1 MPDTRSYIRARTALF
16 KKQQAIAEQIQ
27 THDAWTAVFD
37 HHLGMLRLCA
47 FDQTGLRLATP
58 FLLLRLNRD
67 DDAYCFCRHWLKSNP
82 LIPGI
87 ENTRERDWIYPRE
100 ENSRFRDI
108 TQEGGEQGLS
118 CLCDISSLVALAV
131 IKMRL
136 VAMYDALM
144 QNVEAFAAT
153 NSSQLLGPDEQ
164 EEVPTTNRNWRT
176 STVSWICCTSGTPA
190 SFQRCCTPNHF
201 YGCRTRP
208 LTPRGHARKPEWCW
222 TLRWT
227 CGVTSRDRTVSSKP
241 ALGLPLPRIRPRDW
255 ETPILATPSA
265 T

>member
-144 QNVEAFAAT
+144 QNVAT

-164 EEVPTTNRNWRT
+164 EEVRRYIVGSPDHEQKLADQRRLLELLHERNASIVPALLHPEPLLRLPNPSTYSAGARSEARMVLDFALDVWRDIPGSDSILQARFGT
-176 STVSWICCTSGTPA
+176 ST
-190 SFQRCCTPNHF
+190 
-201 YGCRTRP
+201 
-208 LTPRGHARKPEWCW
+208 
-222 TLRWT
+222 
-227 CGVTSRDRTVSSKP
+227 
-241 ALGLPLPRIRPRDW
+241 
-255 ETPILATPSA
+255 PSYS